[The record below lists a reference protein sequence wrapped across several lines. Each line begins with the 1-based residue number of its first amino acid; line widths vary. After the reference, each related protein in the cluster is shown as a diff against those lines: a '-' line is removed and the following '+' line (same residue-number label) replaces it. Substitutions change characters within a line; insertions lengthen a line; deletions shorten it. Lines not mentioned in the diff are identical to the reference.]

1 MVGFFKFTF
10 KNSVFG
16 KGVFQ
21 KKTFFE
27 SLHWASQGLSKTHH
41 EFTCVL
47 APRNGPGVEQS
58 DPDPALPGSWVDGGT
73 ELEGTIT
80 SFITLLLQ
88 ARVSGL
94 CPGSYNQVV
103 TPWWVEHSVMTSN
116 AQHQHP
122 QKRVSPYRPGARTPQ
137 VLRTGQLPDPLSYN
151 PVPTSPESPWS
162 FRFTI
167 TFAALS
173 LWDANLVNLLWFWF
187 AF

>member
-10 KNSVFG
+10 KNSEFG

-21 KKTFFE
+21 KKSYFFE

-58 DPDPALPGSWVDGGT
+58 DPDPDPAPAPALPGSWVDGGT

-88 ARVSGL
+88 AWGSGL
-94 CPGSYNQVV
+94 CPGSYNQVG
-103 TPWWVEHSVMTSN
+103 TPW
-116 AQHQHP
+116 
-122 QKRVSPYRPGARTPQ
+122 
-137 VLRTGQLPDPLSYN
+137 
-151 PVPTSPESPWS
+151 
-162 FRFTI
+162 
-167 TFAALS
+167 
-173 LWDANLVNLLWFWF
+173 
-187 AF
+187 